1 MRVETTSDPV
11 VFRDAVFSTLRADP
25 VGNSVMLNSV
35 ALRAGGRHD
44 DAAPATFVQ
53 VLDDDGSLVG
63 TAMRTPPF
71 QMLLGSMP
79 LEAVVPVAEAMA
91 RECPD
96 APGVQGEID
105 QARVFAERWRSLL
118 GVDYEFGFGI
128 RLHRLGTLTVPEA
141 TGVPRL
147 ATEDDLPLVVDWY
160 LAFGDEVGDPSARDE
175 AAQLAEDKLGDGRL
189 WLWED
194 EGHRVSL
201 AGHTRAQFGAA
212 RIGPV
217 YTPAEYRG
225 HGYAS
230 AITGYVSQRIRN
242 AGADVCL
249 YTDLSNP
256 TSNKIYA
263 AIGYE
268 PVADFVRYRFHRPPG

>member
-11 VFRDAVFSTLRADP
+11 AFRDAVFDTLRADP

-35 ALRAGGRHD
+35 ALRADGRRD
-44 DAAPATFVQ
+44 DAPATFVQ
-53 VLDDDGSLVG
+53 VLDGDGNLVG

-79 LEAVVPVAEAMA
+79 LEAVGPVAEAMA

-105 QARVFAERWRSLL
+105 HARVFAERWRSLL
-118 GVDYEFGFGI
+118 GAAYELRHGI

-141 TGVPRL
+141 PGAPRL
-147 ATEDDLPLVVDWY
+147 ATDDDLPLVIDWF
-160 LAFGDEVGDPSARDE
+160 LAFGDEVGDPSAREE
-175 AAQLAEDKLGDGRL
+175 AAQLAEDKLGEGRL

-194 EGHRVSL
+194 EGRRLCLV
-201 AGHTRAQFGAA
+201 GHSRTQFGAA

-217 YTPAEYRG
+217 YTPTDCRG

-230 AITGYVSQRIRN
+230 ALTGYVSQLIRN
-242 AGADVCL
+242 TGADVCL

-268 PVADFVRYRFHRPPG
+268 PVADFVRYRFR